1 MDSPATVVVMMLLI
15 TVTTSQLP
23 GTSHCMV
30 MSKSINVSDWCDGR
44 IGQCQLIPQEGL
56 DLLEPDDSFRHMVE
70 LDDSNYQ
77 ETRRIML
84 NFHDDLS
91 QKAVGDPGQ
100 SAVACGRPGVKYA
113 LCSPLGG
120 ARNPEKCD
128 IHKRAGC

>member
-1 MDSPATVVVMMLLI
+1 MDSPATVVVMMLLLM
-15 TVTTSQLP
+15 VTTSQLP

-30 MSKSINVSDWCDGR
+30 MSKSSNVSNWCDGR

-84 NFHDDLS
+84 NF
-91 QKAVGDPGQ
+91 QRTITGRTPIPNE
-100 SAVACGRPGVKYA
+100 SAVKCDRNKKYGNCPA
-113 LCSPLGG
+113 LSGSGNL
-120 ARNPEKCD
+120 EKCND
-128 IHKRAGC
+128 YKRSGCL